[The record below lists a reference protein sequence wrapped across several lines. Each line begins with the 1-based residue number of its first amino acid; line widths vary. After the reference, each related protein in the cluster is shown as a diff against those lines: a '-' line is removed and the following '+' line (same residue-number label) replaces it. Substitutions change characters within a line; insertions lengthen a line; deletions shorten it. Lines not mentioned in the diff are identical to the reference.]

1 MPDPIRCTVDP
12 SQASHTVTCE
22 PVEIGPEPSPSASPP
37 QAAAP
42 PPAPSP
48 QSAAVAELVKRFP
61 SGQQREAHAPKVDT
75 LTLGSA
81 ERCLGELAAVPLV
94 LGVDGVLLPAAT
106 AFKVSYDVGACLAK
120 EEQDRQL
127 SADRQV
133 GIQDCESQGGAVI
146 GEVGHTLI
154 CERSVPEVAP

>member
-1 MPDPIRCTVDP
+1 MPDPIRCSIDP
-12 SQASHTVTCE
+12 SQPSHTVTCD
-22 PVEIGPEPSPSASPP
+22 PVEIGPEPQAS
-37 QAAAP
+37 AAAP
-42 PPAPSP
+42 SPSQP
-48 QSAAVAELVKRFP
+48 SAAVAQLVKRFP

-81 ERCLGELAAVPLV
+81 EQCLGELAAVPLV
-94 LGVDGVLLPAAT
+94 LGVDGLLLPAAT

-120 EEQDRQL
+120 EEQERQL

-133 GIQDCESQGGAVI
+133 GIQDCESHGGTVI

-154 CERSVPEVAP
+154 CERSVSEVAP